1 MATGVTSRRAIELL
15 SAPPGCEATEEAVFA
30 RRRAPPP
37 ADYAASLLR
46 TSLTD
51 MLLVDEGFPPADV
64 STSWQEL
71 GDLAGC
77 GAKPILRIEAT
88 PLDAVGDVVTGAR
101 RAAHSP

>member
-1 MATGVTSRRAIELL
+1 MYARRLATDPGEYAAELL
-15 SAPPGCEATEEAVFA
+15 RATNTE
-30 RRRAPPP
+30 
-37 ADYAASLLR
+37 
-46 TSLTD
+46 